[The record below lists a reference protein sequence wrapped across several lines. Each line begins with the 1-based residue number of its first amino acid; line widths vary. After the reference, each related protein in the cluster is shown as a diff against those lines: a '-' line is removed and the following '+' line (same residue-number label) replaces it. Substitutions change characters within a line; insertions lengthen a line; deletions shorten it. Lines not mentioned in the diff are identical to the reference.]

1 MSSGF
6 CELRDRKF
14 CGHREYA
21 AMSDPQ
27 RDIRLWAQA
36 ELAKRGHG
44 AKGALAK
51 FLDVRPDA
59 ITRMTNT
66 DPVKESREIRAHEL
80 EKMRE
85 FFGYEH
91 DMADNE
97 TVPLVGYVSAGA
109 TAHFNS
115 DNVELERVRA
125 PKSATPDTVA
135 VQIQGESLGA
145 LFDQW
150 LVYYDDVRSPV
161 TNDMIGVL
169 CVVGLPDDRVLVK
182 RIRRARTP
190 GLFHLDSNTEPT
202 INDVEI
208 AWAAKVK
215 SMEPR

>member
-1 MSSGF
+1 
-6 CELRDRKF
+6 
-14 CGHREYA
+14 
-21 AMSDPQ
+21 MSDPQ
-27 RDIRLWAQA
+27 HDIRVWAQA

-51 FLDVRPDA
+51 SLGVRPDA

-66 DPVKESREIRAHEL
+66 DPKKETREIRAHEYEL
-80 EKMRE
+80 MRK
-85 FFGYEH
+85 FF
-91 DMADNE
+91 ADE
-97 TVPLVGYVSAGA
+97 AHEDDEDRDSVPLVGYVGAGA
-109 TAHFNS
+109 AARFYAES
-115 DNVELERVRA
+115 QGELERVKA
-125 PKSATPDTVA
+125 PKGATSDTVA

-161 TNDMIGVL
+161 TPDMIGVI

-182 RIRRARTP
+182 RIRKARTP
-190 GLFHLDSNTEPT
+190 GFFHLESNTEPT

-208 AWAAKVK
+208 VWAAKVK